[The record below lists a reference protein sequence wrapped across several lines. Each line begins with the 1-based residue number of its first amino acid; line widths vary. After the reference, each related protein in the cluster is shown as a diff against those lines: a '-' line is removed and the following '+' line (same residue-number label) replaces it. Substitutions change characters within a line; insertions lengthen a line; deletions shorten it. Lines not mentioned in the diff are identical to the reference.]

1 MYGEG
6 ETLSPV
12 PYRYDEQITG
22 YDKNGNIL
30 GLKRYGQ
37 TSTSG
42 YGLIDDLTM
51 TLNGNK
57 LTTVNDAATASPYNN
72 GFEFKDNSKLSTEYT
87 YDDNGNLTKDLNKR
101 ITDIQYN
108 YLNLPDRIE
117 FEGGSYVAY
126 RYDAAGKKLKAV
138 HYNAGNTTTTDY

>member
-1 MYGEG
+1 MTWKAGKEATTHGYRFTYDQLSRLKNAMYGER
-6 ETLSPV
+6 ETLTPV
-12 PYRYDEQITG
+12 LYRYDEQITG

-57 LTTVNDAATASPYNN
+57 LTTVNDAATASPYTMAL
-72 GFEFKDNSKLSTEYT
+72 NSKTI
-87 YDDNGNLTKDLNKR
+87 R
-101 ITDIQYN
+101 
-108 YLNLPDRIE
+108 
-117 FEGGSYVAY
+117 SYPQSILMTIMAI
-126 RYDAAGKKLKAV
+126 
-138 HYNAGNTTTTDY
+138 